1 MSNTNTAK
9 RVWVKPELSVT
20 NLRDAQVGNN
30 SMLIDQS
37 FPAANGTNPH
47 FS

>member
-1 MSNTNTAK
+1 MSTNTAK
-9 RVWVKPELSVT
+9 RVWVKPEISVT
-20 NLRDAQVGNN
+20 NLRDAQVGGN

-37 FPAANGTNPH
+37 FPASNGTTPH